1 MDIRK
6 IEESISKNKNINKI
20 IYFDEINSTQKYVK
34 ENSKNLEN
42 GTVVIANNQTNG
54 IGTKNRIWYSEKDTN
69 LTFTAFLKPNKII
82 KKYENLTT
90 SLAKIIVEV
99 IKELYGIDAKIKEP
113 NDVLI
118 NNKKVC
124 RNINRN

>member
-42 GTVVIANNQTNG
+42 STIVIANNQTNG

-69 LTFTAFLKPNKII
+69 LTFTVFLKPNETI

>member
-6 IEESISKNKNINKI
+6 IEDSISKNKNINKI

-34 ENSKNLEN
+34 ENSKNLDN

-69 LTFTAFLKPNKII
+69 LTFTVFLKPNETI